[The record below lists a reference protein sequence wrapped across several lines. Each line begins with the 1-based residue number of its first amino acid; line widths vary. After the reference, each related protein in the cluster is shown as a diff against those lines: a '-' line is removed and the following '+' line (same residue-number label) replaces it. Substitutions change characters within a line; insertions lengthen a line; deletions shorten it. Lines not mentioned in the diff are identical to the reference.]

1 MFYMKIPWNTIWC
14 SPFWLACRS
23 PCDHCGHSSVPSQ
36 DTLLFPACTAVPWN
50 QDGRNTPRPRSP
62 HGWSSPCSW
71 NHGPGS
77 FHSLQTPPASGLW
90 STSPRRTLSGRR
102 RSDHQRKNRDFD
114 SATVIGG
121 ETETTW
127 DHSVRF
133 IHHCEHFPSRQVSY
147 SILAFNQQSMWSK
160 CKFVWATA
168 LIILWFY

>member
-1 MFYMKIPWNTIWC
+1 MFYMKIPWNTIWS

-23 PCDHCGHSSVPSQ
+23 PCDHCGHSSVGNQ

-102 RSDHQRKNRDFD
+102 HSDHQRNNSWFIEFYWFSYSHRWWNRLC
-114 SATVIGG
+114 

-133 IHHCEHFPSRQVSY
+133 INQRHTVNTFHLVKFLTPS
-147 SILAFNQQSMWSK
+147 WH
-160 CKFVWATA
+160 
-168 LIILWFY
+168 